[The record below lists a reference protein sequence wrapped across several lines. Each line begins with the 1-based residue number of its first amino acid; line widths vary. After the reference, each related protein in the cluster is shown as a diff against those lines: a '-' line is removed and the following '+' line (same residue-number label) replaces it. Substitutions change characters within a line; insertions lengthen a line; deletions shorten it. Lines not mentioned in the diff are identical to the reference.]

1 MTPKLQGLRE
11 PTKKEIEQVS
21 GGRIS
26 TDTFTVKVPGPTD
39 FIVTTATNSGG
50 NHPPGKQST
59 LEVSNK
65 DAR

>member
-1 MTPKLQGLRE
+1 MQGLRE
-11 PTKKEIEQVS
+11 LTEKEIEQVS

-26 TDTFTVKVPGPTD
+26 TDTTVVKVPGPTD

-50 NHPPGKQST
+50 NHPPGHQST

-65 DAR
+65 DAK